1 MKIKQI
7 PASEVIAQLKAG
19 ARVMVAKELNDLK
32 DLEGAE
38 IYLIADKPADPEP
51 SKELAKPRKET
62 HTKAKRID
70 YAEVERMAAM
80 GIPKAMIAQKLGCSE
95 WSIAQHLQK
104 KKKVGN
110 DKGDKAGS

>member
-19 ARVMVAKELNDLK
+19 ARVMVAKELYDLK

-51 SKELAKPRKET
+51 QPVAKPRKET

-70 YAEVERMAAM
+70 YAEVERMAAT

>member
-32 DLEGAE
+32 DLDGAE

-51 SKELAKPRKET
+51 QSVAKPRKET

-80 GIPKAMIAQKLGCSE
+80 GIPKAMIAQKLGCTE
-95 WSIAQHLQK
+95 WSVAQHLQK
-104 KKKVGN
+104 KKKAVN